1 MIRDVQRGITRCATL
16 LDGIVVTSYG
26 DRVTPTPPAEL
37 AARLATGLLSF
48 PVTHFDDSLAFD
60 EPRYREHLSWQAGF
74 GIAGLFAAGGTGEGF
89 SLTSAEIDAV
99 VRAAV
104 SEIGGAVPV
113 VAPAT
118 GSTAQAAA
126 QALAAQ
132 AAGAAG
138 LLLFPPYL
146 TEATQAGLVAHVTA
160 VCQATSLGVIVYS
173 RANAVLDDV
182 TVAEL
187 ADRNPNLIGLKDG
200 VGDIERMTR
209 TYAKLGDRLIY
220 IGGLPTAETFAL
232 PLLQLGVSTYSSAL
246 YNFLPEFALRFFGAV
261 QVQDRAAVYGM
272 LNDFIIPYLDI
283 RDRARGYA
291 VSIIKAGLTAVGR
304 NGGCV
309 RPPLTDLTPT
319 DRADLVALVD
329 KVR

>member
-1 MIRDVQRGITRCATL
+1 MLCRYRAMRKHSWT
-16 LDGIVVTSYG
+16 GIVVTSYRN
-26 DRVTPTPPAEL
+26 RVTLTSPAEL
-37 AARLATGLLSF
+37 ASRLATGLLSF

-60 EPRYREHLSWQAGF
+60 EPRYREHLAWQAGF
-74 GIAGLFAAGGTGEGF
+74 GVAGLFAAGGTGEGF
-89 SLTSAEIDAV
+89 SLTSAEIDTV
-99 VRAAV
+99 VRVAV
-104 SEIGGAVPV
+104 GEIGDAVPV

-118 GSTAQAAA
+118 GGTAQATA

-132 AAGAAG
+132 QAGAAG
-138 LLLFPPYL
+138 LLLLPPYL

-160 VCQATSLGVIVYS
+160 VCQATDLGVIVYS

-209 TYAKLGDRLIY
+209 TYAKVGDRLIY

-232 PLLQLGVSTYSSAL
+232 PLLQLGVNTYSSAL
-246 YNFLPEFALRFFGAV
+246 YNFLPEFALRFFAAV
-261 QVQDRAAVYGM
+261 RAQDRAAVYGM

-283 RDRARGYA
+283 RDRARGYP
-291 VSIIKAGLTAVGR
+291 VSIIKAGLSAVGR
-304 NGGCV
+304 NGGRV

-319 DRADLVALVD
+319 DQADLAALVD
-329 KVR
+329 KVQ

>member
-1 MIRDVQRGITRCATL
+1 
-16 LDGIVVTSYG
+16 
-26 DRVTPTPPAEL
+26 VTPTSPAEL
-37 AARLATGLLSF
+37 AARLPAGLLSF
-48 PVTHFDDSLAFD
+48 PVTHFDDDLAVD
-60 EPRYREHLSWQAGF
+60 EARYREHLAWQAGF
-74 GIAGLFAAGGTGEGF
+74 GVAGLFAAGGTGEGF
-89 SLTSAEIDAV
+89 SLTSAEIDTV

-104 SEIGGAVPV
+104 GEVGDRLPV

-118 GSTAQAAA
+118 GGTAQAVAQAQAA
-126 QALAAQ
+126 QR
-132 AAGAAG
+132 AGAAG
-138 LLLFPPYL
+138 LLLLPPYL
-146 TEATQAGLVAHVTA
+146 TEATQAGLIAHVTA
-160 VCQATSLGVIVYS
+160 VCRATELGVIVYS

-209 TYAKLGDRLIY
+209 TYARLGDRLIY

-246 YNFLPEFALRFFGAV
+246 YNFLPEYALSFFAAV
-261 QVQDRAAVYGM
+261 RAQDRDTVYRM
-272 LNDFIIPYLDI
+272 LNDFVIPYLDI

-304 NGGCV
+304 DGGRV
-309 RPPLTDLTPT
+309 RPPLTDLTPA
-319 DRADLVALVD
+319 DRADLTALVD
-329 KVR
+329 KASS